1 VLIPMPLRPSFPRKV
16 FRAGAFTL
24 VELLLALAIVA
35 GLSVV
40 AMTAMEGTLSGVNL
54 KGSANTLISE
64 LDLARETAG
73 SRNVAV
79 DVRLYQD
86 SRRKDARGNPV
97 YRIVA
102 LVIPA
107 STGAGA
113 VPDEWLG
120 SPVALS
126 GDVIIDSD
134 FAYSSLLNTSASS
147 TLPPVAGT
155 ESATAP
161 FVIQNKPYVKFTFL
175 PNGSLNL
182 DSTVLWSLTLVNQNQ
197 FRPTGNG
204 PASNFVTI
212 VLDVVT
218 GHSRIYQP

>member
-1 VLIPMPLRPSFPRKV
+1 MPMPFHRSCPGKI
-16 FRAGAFTL
+16 FRANGAFTL
-24 VELLLALAIVA
+24 IELLLALAIVA
-35 GLSVV
+35 GLSII
-40 AMTAMEGTLSGVNL
+40 AMTAMQGTLSSVNL
-54 KGSANTLISE
+54 KGSANALISQ

-86 SRRKDARGNPV
+86 SRRKDIRGNSV

-107 STGAGA
+107 STGAA
-113 VPDEWLG
+113 AAPDEWLG

-134 FAYSSLLNTSASS
+134 FACSSLLNTSASS
-147 TLPPVAGT
+147 TLPPIVGT

-182 DSTVLWSLTLVNQNQ
+182 DNAVLWSLTLVNQNHA
-197 FRPTGNG
+197 PTAGNG
-204 PASNFVTI
+204 TASNFVTI